1 VTAESV
7 GVDVA
12 DAGKRVAEPRF
23 VTVELHTLVVLH
35 RATVDHL
42 RLGRRRYALRTH
54 TTTLSS
60 HSLSVYSFGS
70 RVVSVLDSGAVRP
83 GFKSQPQR
91 CRVTVLGKLFTPIVP
106 LFIKQQ
112 KLVAPLL
119 RVARVTAGLA
129 GSNAATVGFMTYV
142 TCRLTAKI
150 RDQLQNP
157 TLGNQVWATFTFT
170 FYCLVQASF
179 WGKGSNP
186 PNSQYPQTAAKLC
199 AINLFFGCD
208 NEL

>member
-54 TTTLSS
+54 TTTQSS

-91 CRVTVLGKLFTPIVP
+91 CRVTSLRQTVHTHRASVH
-106 LFIKQQ
+106 QAA

-129 GSNAATVGFMTYV
+129 GSNAATVGFMTYD